1 MTALVSIA
9 DALTNQETGSNRDAT
24 SGITVA
30 LLFLSVLLL
39 LVHTHFTLSLFCTL
53 FSVCRAGQWQCTGE
67 KCAVQCR
74 LMGALQVTTFDKKS
88 YTLQGGDCPFTAVEV
103 RTWLCVCVCVVV
115 CLCLHSVYLG
125 FCWQE
130 THGECALWRVGGS
143 KRGRKTRTNG
153 LSKGDISDSTSHH
166 SHHYWYWLV
175 YNRIPHW
182 KKKKKK
188 CWN

>member
-30 LLFLSVLLL
+30 LLFLSGLLL

-74 LMGALQVTTFDKKS
+74 LMGALQVTTFDTKS

-103 RTWLCVCVCVVV
+103 RTWLCVCVCSGLFV
-115 CLCLHSVYLG
+115 LT
-125 FCWQE
+125 FCVFRILLTGNSWWMCAVESWREQE
-130 THGECALWRVGGS
+130 GAQDEDKWV
-143 KRGRKTRTNG
+143 
-153 LSKGDISDSTSHH
+153 I
-166 SHHYWYWLV
+166 
-175 YNRIPHW
+175 
-182 KKKKKK
+182 
-188 CWN
+188 